1 MITIQQREDK
11 FIMCK
16 QTAFIICINA
26 KPGINSISNIMAIKA
41 DTEYIIPELKF
52 WMLCHGNSCTTHENR
67 I

>member
-52 WMLCHGNSCTTHENR
+52 
-67 I
+67 